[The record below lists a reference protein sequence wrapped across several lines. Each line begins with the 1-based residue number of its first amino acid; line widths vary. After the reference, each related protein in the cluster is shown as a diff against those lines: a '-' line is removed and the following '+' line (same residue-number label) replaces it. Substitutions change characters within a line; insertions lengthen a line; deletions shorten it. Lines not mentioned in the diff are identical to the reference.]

1 MTNSIKMPS
10 LNGDKILE
18 LYPLSIGAY
27 KKWLGTFPKVEEL
40 GGDKDALIYDQ
51 SLKAILYYSPRNL
64 YEFFD
69 GAGLE
74 LIINKIADKSWSYYI
89 SNQIPSSLNPKES
102 RIDAEEAGFQL
113 CFEILE
119 KQLSK

>member
-1 MTNSIKMPS
+1 MTNTIKMPS

-18 LYPLSIGAY
+18 LYPFSIAAY
-27 KKWLGTFPKVEEL
+27 KQWLGTFPKAIDL
-40 GGDKDALIYDQ
+40 GGDKDALIYDH

-69 GAGLE
+69 GVGIE
-74 LIINKIADKSWSYYI
+74 LTTGKVDNHWYYTVSKDLHSY
-89 SNQIPSSLNPKES
+89 SAVS
-102 RIDAEEAGFQL
+102 RIEAEEKGFQL
-113 CFEILE
+113 CFETLE

>member
-1 MTNSIKMPS
+1 MSDKIKMPS

-18 LYPLSIGAY
+18 LYPLSVAAY
-27 KKWLGTFPKVEEL
+27 KQWLGTFPKTADL

-51 SLKAILYYSPRNL
+51 SLKAIFYYSPRNL

-69 GAGLE
+69 KTGLE
-74 LIINKIADKSWSYYI
+74 LLIGRVDNHWYFTISGNLHSY
-89 SNQIPSSLNPKES
+89 SAET
-102 RIDAEEAGFQL
+102 RIEAEEKGFQL
-113 CFEILE
+113 CFETLE